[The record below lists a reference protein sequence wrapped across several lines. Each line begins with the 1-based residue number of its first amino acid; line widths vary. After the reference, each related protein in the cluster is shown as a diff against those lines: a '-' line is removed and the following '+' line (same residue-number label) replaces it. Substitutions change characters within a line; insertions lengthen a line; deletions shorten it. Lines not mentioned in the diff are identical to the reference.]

1 MDIVI
6 ALDTYDDIF
15 SDFDIRSYRER
26 AFSRDF
32 LDELH
37 IRLRRAGDGAEHR
50 IIMLMPARDRN
61 ERDERLIVERMQAFF
76 AERRG
81 IYARKDRRA
90 KLRALLFV
98 TTGVAFSFAAN
109 YLVGRL
115 SSLPLIKDFLLIPA
129 WFFVWSGLEM
139 LLKNRDE
146 MLDKSRY
153 YAALSGAEASFRDR
167 EEY

>member
-61 ERDERLIVERMQAFF
+61 ERDERLIAERMKAFF

-81 IYARKDRRA
+81 IYVRKDRLA

-98 TTGVAFSFAAN
+98 TTGVAFSFVAN
-109 YLVGRL
+109 YFAGRL
-115 SSLPLIKDFLLIPA
+115 SSLPLLKDFLLIPA